1 VSGFGLTALGAVAT
15 PPQATAASVVSGDAP
30 SGVTASQFASMLV
43 ALLGGDTTADV
54 MQPIARLDEDA
65 TGDATTR
72 SESAP
77 TEDAAGALH
86 YGLLV
91 DDLRPMSPSA
101 MEPEAIS
108 PIALA
113 PIDVMPLPMPLSGD
127 VVAAAAAQALAA
139 SATVDPPAR
148 PAVERTVTVPS
159 RNLDA
164 LAPEFRARLDR
175 VITRMRNEFG
185 HDVQLVE
192 TGRSPERQA
201 WLFAQGRTRPGP
213 VVTWTQQS
221 AHLTGDA
228 ADVIVDGRWRDEQAY
243 GRLHRIADEEG
254 LRTLGAR
261 DPGHLELPAA
271 VRELRVQL
279 AGAATN
285 AQPAT
290 DNTTALTIGSE
301 LAQQAIARA
310 TARTQRTSRTESTP
324 SMRHDASMSHSDF
337 ANSGGSLAAPAEV
350 ASVATVAVPAR
361 VAQPG
366 VTRTISNGER
376 VESDLTLAEQTRS
389 RRRTDR
395 DAPEQG
401 LALGTAPRG
410 TPPSSTFAAD
420 APAGRLVGT
429 IDRVDHTTAIAGRSP
444 REVAQLTLALD
455 GGNGQ
460 RDDITIGVRSG
471 AVGATIATSDGA
483 MAERLRD
490 NVLDLRKALESRGL
504 GMDEFRAESR
514 RVDVSDATHPIAT
527 NDRDALRVR
536 AMNDAGASFLS
547 RDGQDD
553 SRHHGDERR
562 APRDPRQHGD
572 AQQSQQDQRERHG
585 AARDHAARL
594 AAFRRSGR
602 PIQGDHVA

>member
-1 VSGFGLTALGAVAT
+1 
-15 PPQATAASVVSGDAP
+15 
-30 SGVTASQFASMLV
+30 MLV

-65 TGDATTR
+65 TDDVSTEN
-72 SESAP
+72 ESAP

-91 DDLRPMSPSA
+91 DDLRPLSPSA

-113 PIDVMPLPMPLSGD
+113 PIDVMPLPMPLPGELAA
-127 VVAAAAAQALAA
+127 VAAATVAADGPAA

-159 RNLDA
+159 RSLDA
-164 LAPEFRARLDR
+164 LAPEFRSRLDR

-243 GRLHRIADEEG
+243 GRLHRIANEEG

-279 AGAATN
+279 ASAATN
-285 AQPAT
+285 VQHHTDHAT
-290 DNTTALTIGSE
+290 SSTVGSE
-301 LAQQAIARA
+301 LAQQSIARA
-310 TARTQRTSRTESTP
+310 TARMHRAPRTESTP
-324 SMRHDASMSHSDF
+324 PTRHAASMNHSDV
-337 ANSGGSLAAPAEV
+337 ANGGGQLAATAEV
-350 ASVATVAVPAR
+350 ASVATVAAPAR

-366 VTRTISNGER
+366 VTRSIPNGER
-376 VESDLTLAEQTRS
+376 VESDLTLAQHSRS
-389 RRRTDR
+389 RRRNDR
-395 DAPEQG
+395 DERDHG
-401 LALGTAPRG
+401 LVVGTAPRG
-410 TPPSSTFAAD
+410 TQPSSTVAAE
-420 APAGRLVGT
+420 APVGRLVGN
-429 IDRVDHTTAIAGRSP
+429 IDRVDRTTAIAGRSP

-455 GGNGQ
+455 GGNGE
-460 RDDITIGVRSG
+460 RDDITIGVRGGS
-471 AVGATIATSDGA
+471 VGATIATTDGA

-514 RVDVSDATHPIAT
+514 RVDVSDATYPIAT

-536 AMNDAGASFLS
+536 AMNDSGAAFLS

-553 SRHHGDERR
+553 SRNHGDERR
-562 APRDPRQHGD
+562 APRDQRQHGD
-572 AQQSQQDQRERHG
+572 AQQSQQDQRERQG